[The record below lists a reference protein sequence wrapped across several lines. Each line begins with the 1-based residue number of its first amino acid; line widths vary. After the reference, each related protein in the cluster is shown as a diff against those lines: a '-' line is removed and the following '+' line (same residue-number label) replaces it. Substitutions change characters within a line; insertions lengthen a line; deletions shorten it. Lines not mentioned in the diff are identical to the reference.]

1 MTAKTKEGRVASAT
15 KASKKAA
22 EVRSAR
28 SCHGEAWAEKS
39 RQKIRDSNI
48 LHRLITFA
56 EGGVDQKTKEPIELN
71 ATQLR
76 AMEICLKKCLPD
88 LSNVEISGN
97 GGSPIQIIISGKDAE
112 A

>member
-1 MTAKTKEGRVASAT
+1 MTAKTKEGRVASA
-15 KASKKAA
+15 KKANA
-22 EVRSAR
+22 AR
-28 SCHGEAWAEKS
+28 SCHGIEWSEKARS
-39 RQKIRDSNI
+39 KIRDSNI
-48 LHRLITFA
+48 LNRLISFA
-56 EGGVDQKTKEPIELN
+56 EGGADQKTKEPIEIN
-71 ATQLR
+71 PTQLR